1 MTRMD
6 YHLHSRDSVDSAESV
21 ARMCRRAVEIGLHE
35 VCFTEHYD
43 TDPYDPGYGFY
54 DDVRYERRLAAARE
68 KFAGRLV
75 IRKGLEFD
83 FQSRYSG
90 RLAARLAD
98 WRFDFVLGSVHN
110 VFGTVVSQAVSDR
123 AFPPDEV
130 YRTYFDE
137 VRALIDTGLAHC
149 LGHFDY
155 VRKLC
160 HALLADYRYAD
171 YDREVAD
178 IVARLVDAGIGL
190 EVNSRYRDVGQPLVP
205 GLDVLRA
212 YFDAGGRVVTL
223 GSDAHDASGVGCG
236 LPEAWRLLRR
246 AGFTEQM
253 AFEAGRPV
261 RRALP
266 GPDDALAAASLRD

>member
-90 RLAARLAD
+90 RLAAR
-98 WRFDFVLGSVHN
+98 
-110 VFGTVVSQAVSDR
+110 
-123 AFPPDEV
+123 
-130 YRTYFDE
+130 
-137 VRALIDTGLAHC
+137 
-149 LGHFDY
+149 
-155 VRKLC
+155 
-160 HALLADYRYAD
+160 
-171 YDREVAD
+171 
-178 IVARLVDAGIGL
+178 
-190 EVNSRYRDVGQPLVP
+190 
-205 GLDVLRA
+205 
-212 YFDAGGRVVTL
+212 
-223 GSDAHDASGVGCG
+223 
-236 LPEAWRLLRR
+236 
-246 AGFTEQM
+246 
-253 AFEAGRPV
+253 
-261 RRALP
+261 
-266 GPDDALAAASLRD
+266 